1 MKSHYSLLLVGAT
14 ALAAGIV
21 TANKTLDI
29 AVIEPSCTC
38 APEFSSALKT
48 SRAGYQPKSVE
59 GRALAAEYARR
70 GVVTDDGEHSHGEY
84 TSGEWSPAIS
94 PIIAEKFAESGADCY
109 FFAMPR
115 EIVSSDNGYK
125 VTFTAYG
132 LDFTFTTDRI
142 IDTTPEFIT
151 HAYFGL
157 AAPRLSYKLN
167 YFVSVEVDSV
177 KSDST
182 EAGGKRREELR
193 SLPCPDGDVGA
204 ARLKLLE
211 DETDPIILIGHEL
224 EMIPLDD
231 TDCAVRVSPCY
242 PTSLEAF
249 DRGALV
255 SLDRE
260 QLPTAAVNT
269 VDDGE
274 YDVIVVGLGTAGA
287 MAAITAAGEGL
298 RVLGI
303 ESLSMA
309 GGSSTAGGVLGYY
322 YGFKG
327 GLYRKIDSEAHTF
340 DTDFVK
346 TGGVGEGQKI
356 TILDRYFKVE
366 NVDCRYRASFV
377 GAITETSAKAVEASA
392 NAINVSSDGAVAESG
407 ASRAVSGI
415 YYIQNGVTHKASA
428 KYVIDCTAEASV
440 CMSAGCEMQ
449 GGRVSD
455 NRFQPYSSVYFK
467 SSGASSIGYAYI
479 DNGCVDQYDPDD
491 FGSNILKSSTSYVH
505 LRDNYS
511 DHSYYGI
518 APLIGLTRYLRVVG
532 EENIDF
538 TSMIA
543 GDFCDKPVYYGWS
556 NLDNHGKDSALEDR
570 IYQDFITLCGLWGY
584 GVSIPVP
591 MGALIPKGWSGLL
604 VAGRNVA
611 DDHNLAMGLRMKDDC
626 HKSGEAAAELAAL
639 AIKQDIPAKQVD
651 VDVLREKLF
660 KTGCLKPEDRVMLER
675 QQSDE
680 KYEYPLWCDDDAK
693 LAEGLASDAPGY
705 YMWSAKSL
713 GKVGLLVS
721 LLDSESENARAN
733 SAIALSML
741 DGQIPD
747 ASIPRLMTVLYET
760 ALTRDGYVPNTGRKY
775 INFRSVSAICALGRL
790 ARAESV
796 EFLRELLGHA
806 EEIAETLPFE
816 PFMLIA
822 DREDI
827 LFQYRSHILTA
838 LINIA
843 KKQPELSDELKP
855 FLCDYIEKHSFEVSM
870 MGTVGFKLDCKPTLI
885 KLTSEL

>member
-38 APEFSSALKT
+38 APEFSSALK
-48 SRAGYQPKSVE
+48 SNRADYQPASDA
-59 GRALAAEYARR
+59 GRALADEYARR
-70 GVVTDDGEHSHGEY
+70 GVVSEK
-84 TSGEWSPAIS
+84 GEWSPAIS

-109 FFAMPR
+109 FFATPR
-115 EIVSSDNGYK
+115 EIVSADNGYR

-132 LDFTFTTDRI
+132 LDSTFTTDRI

-157 AAPRLSYKLN
+157 AAPRLDYKLN

-193 SLPCPDGDVGA
+193 SLPCSDGDIGA

-211 DETDPIILIGHEL
+211 DESDPIILIGHEL

-274 YDVIVVGLGTAGA
+274 YDIIVVGLGTAGA
-287 MAAITAAGEGL
+287 MAAIAAAGEGL

-309 GGSSTAGGVLGYY
+309 GGSGTAGGVLGYY

-327 GLYRKIDSEAHTF
+327 GLYRKIDSEAHSL
-340 DTDFVK
+340 DSEFVK

-356 TILDRYFKVE
+356 AILDRYFKID
-366 NVDCRYRASFV
+366 NIDCRYRASFV
-377 GAITETSAKAVEASA
+377 GAITASY
-392 NAINVSSDGAVAESG
+392 D
-407 ASRAVSGI
+407 SRRITGI
-415 YYIQNGVTHKASA
+415 SYVQNGVTHKASA

-440 CMSAGCEMQ
+440 CMAAGCEMQ

-491 FGSNILKSSTSYVH
+491 FGANILKSSTSYVH

-511 DHSYYGI
+511 EHSYYGI
-518 APLIGLTRYLRVVG
+518 APLIGLREGYKIVG

-543 GDFCDKPVYYGWS
+543 GSFCEKPVYYGWS

-651 VDVLREKLF
+651 VDLLREKLF
-660 KTGCLKPEDRVMLER
+660 ATGCLKPEDRVMLER

-693 LAEGLASDAPGY
+693 LADGLASDAPGY

-741 DGQIPD
+741 DGRIPD
-747 ASIPRLMTVLYET
+747 ESLPRLMTVLYET

-796 EFLRELLGHA
+796 EFLRELLGHT

-838 LINIA
+838 LVNIA
-843 KKQPELSDELKP
+843 QKQSELSRELKP
-855 FLCDYIEKHSFEVSM
+855 FLCDYIRRHSFEVSM

>member
-48 SRAGYQPKSVE
+48 SRADYQPASDA

-70 GVVTDDGEHSHGEY
+70 GVVTDDGEHLHGEY

-109 FFAMPR
+109 FFATPR
-115 EIVSSDNGYK
+115 EIVSANNGYK

-132 LDFTFTTDRI
+132 LDSSFTTDRI
-142 IDTTPEFIT
+142 IDTTPDFIT

-157 AAPRLSYKLN
+157 AAPRLDYKLN
-167 YFVSVEVDSV
+167 YFVSVEVDSI

-193 SLPCPDGDVGA
+193 SLPCPDGDIGA

-211 DETDPIILIGHEL
+211 DESDPIIMIGHEL

-309 GGSSTAGGVLGYY
+309 GGSGTAGGVLGYY

-327 GLYRKIDSEAHTF
+327 GLYRKIDSEAHSL
-340 DTDFVK
+340 DGEFVK

-356 TILDRYFKVE
+356 AILDRYFKVD
-366 NVDCRYRASFV
+366 NIDCRYRASFV
-377 GAITETSAKAVEASA
+377 GAITASY
-392 NAINVSSDGAVAESG
+392 D
-407 ASRAVSGI
+407 SRRITGI
-415 YYIQNGVTHKASA
+415 SYVQNGVTHSASA

-440 CMSAGCEMQ
+440 CMAAGCEMQ
-449 GGRVSD
+449 GGRISD

-518 APLIGLTRYLRVVG
+518 APLIGLREGYKIVG

-543 GDFCDKPVYYGWS
+543 GDFCEKPVYYGWS

-570 IYQDFITLCGLWGY
+570 IYQDFIILCGLWGY

-626 HKSGEAAAELAAL
+626 HKSGEAAAQLAAL

-651 VDVLREKLF
+651 VDLLREKLF
-660 KTGCLKPEDRVMLER
+660 ATGCLKPEDRVMLKR

-680 KYEYPLWCDDDAK
+680 KYEYPLWCDDDVK

-747 ASIPRLMTVLYET
+747 ESLPRLMTVLYET

-827 LFQYRSHILTA
+827 LFQYRSHLLTA

-843 KKQPELSDELKP
+843 QKQSELSDELKP

>member
-356 TILDRYFKVE
+356 AILDRYFKID
-366 NVDCRYRASFV
+366 NIDCRYRASFV
-377 GAITETSAKAVEASA
+377 GAITASY
-392 NAINVSSDGAVAESG
+392 D
-407 ASRAVSGI
+407 SRRITGI
-415 YYIQNGVTHKASA
+415 SYIQNGVTHSASA

-440 CMSAGCEMQ
+440 CMAAGCEMQ

-518 APLIGLTRYLRVVG
+518 APLIGLREGYKIVG

-651 VDVLREKLF
+651 VDLLREKLF
-660 KTGCLKPEDRVMLER
+660 ATGCLKPEDRVMLER

>member
-14 ALAAGIV
+14 ALAAGIA

-48 SRAGYQPKSVE
+48 SRTGYQPKSDA

-70 GVVTDDGEHSHGEY
+70 GVVTDDGEHLHGEC
-84 TSGEWSPAIS
+84 TRGEWSPAIS

-109 FFAMPR
+109 FFATPR
-115 EIVSSDNGYK
+115 EIVSTDNGYK

-132 LDFTFTTDRI
+132 LDSSFTTDRI
-142 IDTTPEFIT
+142 IDTTPDFIT

-157 AAPRLSYKLN
+157 AAPRLDYKLN

-193 SLPCPDGDVGA
+193 SLPCSDGDIGA

-211 DETDPIILIGHEL
+211 DESDPIIMIGHEL
-224 EMIPLDD
+224 EAIALDN

-260 QLPTAAVNT
+260 QPATVAVNT

-287 MAAITAAGEGL
+287 MAAIAAAGEGL

-309 GGSSTAGGVLGYY
+309 GGSGTAGGVLGYY

-327 GLYRKIDSEAHTF
+327 GLYRKIDSEAHSL
-340 DTDFVK
+340 DSEFVK

-356 TILDRYFKVE
+356 AILDRYFKVE

-377 GAITETSAKAVEASA
+377 AVIKDGHNIT
-392 NAINVSSDGAVAESG
+392 
-407 ASRAVSGI
+407 GI
-415 YYIQNGVTHKASA
+415 SYIQNGVTHKASA

-440 CMSAGCEMQ
+440 CMAAGCEMQ

-491 FGSNILKSSTSYVH
+491 FGANILKSSTSYVH

-511 DHSYYGI
+511 DHRYYGI
-518 APLIGLTRYLRVVG
+518 APLIGLREGYKIVG

-626 HKSGEAAAELAAL
+626 HKSGEAAAQLAAL

-660 KTGCLKPEDRVMLER
+660 ATGCLKPEDRVMLER

-680 KYEYPLWCDDDAK
+680 KYEYPLWCDDDVK

-721 LLDSESENARAN
+721 LFDSESENARAN

-741 DGQIPD
+741 DEQIPD
-747 ASIPRLMTVLYET
+747 ASMPRLMTVLYET

-796 EFLRELLGHA
+796 EFLRELLGNA

-838 LINIA
+838 LVNIA
-843 KKQPELSDELKP
+843 QKQSELSDELKP

-870 MGTVGFKLDCKPTLI
+870 MGTVGFKLDCKPTLY
-885 KLTSEL
+885 KLASEL

>member
-48 SRAGYQPKSVE
+48 SRADYQPASDA
-59 GRALAAEYARR
+59 GRALAEEYTRR
-70 GVVTDDGEHSHGEY
+70 GAVSED
-84 TSGEWSPAIS
+84 GEWSPAIS

-115 EIVSSDNGYK
+115 EIVSADNGYK

-132 LDFTFTTDRI
+132 LDSTFTVDRI
-142 IDTTPEFIT
+142 IDTTPDFIT

-157 AAPRLSYKLN
+157 AAPRLDYKLN

-193 SLPCPDGDVGA
+193 SLPCPDGDIGA
-204 ARLKLLE
+204 ARLRLLE
-211 DETDPIILIGHEL
+211 AESDPIILIGHEL

-260 QLPTAAVNT
+260 QLPAAAPDSI
-269 VDDGE
+269 DDGE

-287 MAAITAAGEGL
+287 MAAITVAGEGL

-327 GLYRKIDSEAHTF
+327 GLYRKIDSEAHSF
-340 DTDFVK
+340 DSEFVK

-356 TILDRYFKVE
+356 AILDRYFKVE

-377 GAITETSAKAVEASA
+377 AVIKDGRNIT
-392 NAINVSSDGAVAESG
+392 
-407 ASRAVSGI
+407 GI
-415 YYIQNGVTHKASA
+415 SYIQNGVTHKASA

-491 FGSNILKSSTSYVH
+491 FGRNILKSSTSYVH

-518 APLIGLTRYLRVVG
+518 APLIGLREGYKIVG

-543 GDFCDKPVYYGWS
+543 GDFCEKPVYYGWS

-591 MGALIPKGWSGLL
+591 MGALIPKDWSGLL

-611 DDHNLAMGLRMKDDC
+611 DEHNLAMGLRMKDDC

-660 KTGCLKPEDRVMLER
+660 ATGCLKPEDRVMLER

-693 LAEGLASDAPGY
+693 LADGLASDAPGY

-741 DGQIPD
+741 DGQIPE
-747 ASIPRLMTVLYET
+747 ASMPRLMTVLYET

-796 EFLRELLGHA
+796 EFLRELLGHT

-827 LFQYRSHILTA
+827 LFPYRSHILTA
-838 LINIA
+838 LVNIA
-843 KKQPELSDELKP
+843 QKQSELSDELKP

>member
-14 ALAAGIV
+14 ALAAGIAA
-21 TANKTLDI
+21 ANKTLDI

-48 SRAGYQPKSVE
+48 NRTDYQPKSDA
-59 GRALAAEYARR
+59 GRALADEYTRR
-70 GVVTDDGEHSHGEY
+70 GAVSDD
-84 TSGEWSPAIS
+84 GEWSPAIS

-109 FFAMPR
+109 FFATPR
-115 EIVSSDNGYK
+115 EIVSADNGYK

-132 LDFTFTTDRI
+132 LDSTFTVDRI
-142 IDTTPEFIT
+142 IDTTPDFIT

-157 AAPRLSYKLN
+157 AAPRLDYKLN
-167 YFVSVEVDSV
+167 YFVSVASDSGESDAV

-182 EAGGKRREELR
+182 ESSGKRHEELR
-193 SLPCPDGDVGA
+193 SLPCPDGDIGA

-211 DETDPIILIGHEL
+211 DESDPIILIGHEL

-231 TDCAVRVSPCY
+231 TDCAVRISPCY

-260 QLPTAAVNT
+260 QLPAAAPDSI
-269 VDDGE
+269 DDGE

-309 GGSSTAGGVLGYY
+309 GGSGTAGGVLGYY

-327 GLYRKIDSEAHTF
+327 GLYRKIDSEAHSL
-340 DTDFVK
+340 DSEFVK

-377 GAITETSAKAVEASA
+377 AVIKDGHNIT
-392 NAINVSSDGAVAESG
+392 
-407 ASRAVSGI
+407 GI
-415 YYIQNGVTHKASA
+415 SYIQNGVTHKASA

-440 CMSAGCEMQ
+440 CMAAGCEMQ

-518 APLIGLTRYLRVVG
+518 APLIGLREGYKIVG

-543 GDFCDKPVYYGWS
+543 GDFCEKPVYYGWS

-611 DDHNLAMGLRMKDDC
+611 DDHNLAIGLRMKDDC
-626 HKSGEAAAELAAL
+626 HKSGEAAAQLAAL

-693 LAEGLASDAPGY
+693 LTDGLASDAPGY

-721 LLDSESENARAN
+721 LLDSESENARSN
-733 SAIALSML
+733 SAIVLSML

-747 ASIPRLMTVLYET
+747 ASMPRLMTVLYET

-843 KKQPELSDELKP
+843 KKQPELSSELKP
-855 FLCDYIEKHSFEVSM
+855 FLCGYIEKHSFEVSM
-870 MGTVGFKLDCKPTLI
+870 MGTVGFKLDCKPTLY
-885 KLTSEL
+885 KLACEL

>member
-14 ALAAGIV
+14 ALAAGIA

-38 APEFSSALKT
+38 APEFSSALK
-48 SRAGYQPKSVE
+48 SNRADYQPKSDA

-70 GVVTDDGEHSHGEY
+70 GVVTDDGEHLHGEY

-115 EIVSSDNGYK
+115 EIVSTDNGYR

-157 AAPRLSYKLN
+157 AAPRLDYKLN

-193 SLPCPDGDVGA
+193 SLPCPDGDIGA
-204 ARLKLLE
+204 ARLRLLE
-211 DETDPIILIGHEL
+211 DESDPIILIGHEL
-224 EMIPLDD
+224 EAIPLDD

-260 QLPTAAVNT
+260 QPATVAVNT

-327 GLYRKIDSEAHTF
+327 GLYRKIDSEAHSF
-340 DTDFVK
+340 DADFVR

-356 TILDRYFKVE
+356 AILDRYFKVD
-366 NVDCRYRASFV
+366 NIDCRYRASFV
-377 GAITETSAKAVEASA
+377 GAITASYDSRRITG
-392 NAINVSSDGAVAESG
+392 INYV
-407 ASRAVSGI
+407 
-415 YYIQNGVTHKASA
+415 QNGVTHSASA

-449 GGRVSD
+449 GGRISD

-518 APLIGLTRYLRVVG
+518 APLIGLREGYKIVG

-543 GDFCDKPVYYGWS
+543 GGFCKKPVYYGWS

-591 MGALIPKGWSGLL
+591 MGALIPKDWSGLL

-626 HKSGEAAAELAAL
+626 HKSGEAAAQLAAL

-660 KTGCLKPEDRVMLER
+660 ATGCLKPEDRVMLER

-693 LAEGLASDAPGY
+693 LNDGLASDAPGY

-733 SAIALSML
+733 SALALSML

-747 ASIPRLMTVLYET
+747 ASMPRLMTVLYET

-838 LINIA
+838 LVNIA
-843 KKQPELSDELKP
+843 QKQSELSDELKP

>member
-14 ALAAGIV
+14 ALAAGIA

-48 SRAGYQPKSVE
+48 SRTGYQPKSDA

-70 GVVTDDGEHSHGEY
+70 GVVTDDGEHLHGEY

-132 LDFTFTTDRI
+132 LDSSFTTDHI

-157 AAPRLSYKLN
+157 AAPRLDYKLN

-193 SLPCPDGDVGA
+193 SLPCSDGDIGA

-211 DETDPIILIGHEL
+211 DESDPIIMIGHEL

-260 QLPTAAVNT
+260 QLPAAAPDS

-287 MAAITAAGEGL
+287 MAAIAAAGEGL

-309 GGSSTAGGVLGYY
+309 GGSGTAGGVLGYY

-327 GLYRKIDSEAHTF
+327 GLYRKIDSEAHSL
-340 DTDFVK
+340 DSEFVK

-356 TILDRYFKVE
+356 SILDRYFQVD
-366 NVDCRYRASFV
+366 NIDCRYRASFV
-377 GAITETSAKAVEASA
+377 GAITASY
-392 NAINVSSDGAVAESG
+392 D
-407 ASRAVSGI
+407 SRRITGI
-415 YYIQNGVTHKASA
+415 SYIQNGVTHKASA

-440 CMSAGCEMQ
+440 CMAAGCEMQ

-518 APLIGLTRYLRVVG
+518 APLIGLREGYKIVG

-543 GDFCDKPVYYGWS
+543 GGFCEKPVYYGWS

-591 MGALIPKGWSGLL
+591 MGALIPKDWSGLL

-626 HKSGEAAAELAAL
+626 HKSGEAAAQLAAL

-660 KTGCLKPEDRVMLER
+660 ATGCLKPEDRVMIER

-680 KYEYPLWCDDDAK
+680 KYEYPLWCTDDAK
-693 LAEGLASDAPGY
+693 LADGLASDAPGY

-721 LLDSESENARAN
+721 LLDSESENARSN

-747 ASIPRLMTVLYET
+747 ESLPRLMTVLYET

-843 KKQPELSDELKP
+843 QKQPELSDELKP
-855 FLCDYIEKHSFEVSM
+855 FLCDYIERHSFEVSM

>member
-48 SRAGYQPKSVE
+48 SRADYQPASDA
-59 GRALAAEYARR
+59 GRALAEEYTRR
-70 GVVTDDGEHSHGEY
+70 GAVSED
-84 TSGEWSPAIS
+84 GEWSPAIS

-115 EIVSSDNGYK
+115 EIVSADNGYK

-132 LDFTFTTDRI
+132 LDSTFTVDRI
-142 IDTTPEFIT
+142 IDTTPDFIT

-157 AAPRLSYKLN
+157 AAPRLDYKLN

-193 SLPCPDGDVGA
+193 SLPCPDGDIGA
-204 ARLKLLE
+204 ARLRLLE
-211 DETDPIILIGHEL
+211 AESDPIILIGHEL

-260 QLPTAAVNT
+260 QLPAAAPDSI
-269 VDDGE
+269 DDGE

-287 MAAITAAGEGL
+287 MAAITVAGEGL

-327 GLYRKIDSEAHTF
+327 GLYRKIDSEAHSF
-340 DTDFVK
+340 DSEFVK

-356 TILDRYFKVE
+356 AILDRYFKVE

-377 GAITETSAKAVEASA
+377 AVIKDGRNIT
-392 NAINVSSDGAVAESG
+392 
-407 ASRAVSGI
+407 GI
-415 YYIQNGVTHKASA
+415 SYIQNGVTHKASA

-491 FGSNILKSSTSYVH
+491 FGRNILKSSTSYVH

-518 APLIGLTRYLRVVG
+518 APLIGLREGYKIVG

-543 GDFCDKPVYYGWS
+543 GDFCEKPVYYGWS
-556 NLDNHGKDSALEDR
+556 NPENHGKDSALEDR

-591 MGALIPKGWSGLL
+591 MGALIPKDWSGLL

-611 DDHNLAMGLRMKDDC
+611 DEHNLAMGLRMKDDC

-660 KTGCLKPEDRVMLER
+660 ATGCLKPEDRVMLER

-693 LAEGLASDAPGY
+693 LADGLASDAPGY

-741 DGQIPD
+741 DGQIPE
-747 ASIPRLMTVLYET
+747 ASMPRLMTVLYET

-796 EFLRELLGHA
+796 EFLRELLGHT